1 MTPSSA
7 GISAVIAADPG
18 ELDRTHSRQRPLRIV
33 GVRLRALEAAL
44 LVDIDVDLDLAVTR
58 HLGELGLRLLHAF
71 EVDGDLRLGLFAA
84 GDLVLC
90 LLNRKVGSR
99 PVHLRGLGILMDLLA
114 ALLGTGQRDLGGL
127 DRERCVGELA
137 GQLLRLGQPTLVV
150 DLDVDRAVA
159 SQLTQL
165 GRHLLGG
172 PEGDTDGDVLAVQA
186 CDLLAEPREVGRDV
200 DLVVGVDALEVALEV
215 LDEPGQ
221 GRLDVDGG

>member
-1 MTPSSA
+1 
-7 GISAVIAADPG
+7 
-18 ELDRTHSRQRPLRIV
+18 
-33 GVRLRALEAAL
+33 
-44 LVDIDVDLDLAVTR
+44 
-58 HLGELGLRLLHAF
+58 
-71 EVDGDLRLGLFAA
+71 
-84 GDLVLC
+84 
-90 LLNRKVGSR
+90 
-99 PVHLRGLGILMDLLA
+99 MDLLA

-137 GQLLRLGQPTLVV
+137 GQLLRLGQSTLVV

-221 GRLDVDGG
+221 GRLDVDGGGAGGISHSVHLLAFPYRVDAVHD